1 MVLHQSRTDAI
12 TIAEAAVLAVGGLLI
27 IRSGDSAGWFLL
39 LACSFAAALVLIKP
53 FVPSADRDID
63 PESLDI
69 SPWGVR
75 RYNLAGMHEAV
86 SWSDL
91 REVAVV
97 TAAEDAEIDDVYLV
111 LRGRTNDG
119 VIVPHSLAVESGILS
134 ELHLRLSEF
143 DSQAF
148 VDALAC
154 TAEKVFVLWRAP
166 DLSTPRPDTNSA
178 TPIRFRTAS

>member
-1 MVLHQSRTDAI
+1 MVLQKSRTDAI

-39 LACSFAAALVLIKP
+39 LACSFAATLVLIKP
-53 FVPSADRDID
+53 FLSGVERDVD

-75 RYNLAGMHEAV
+75 RFNQAGMHEAV

-97 TAAEDAEIDDVYLV
+97 TAPEDAELDDVYLV

-148 VDALAC
+148 VDAMAC
-154 TAEKVFVLWRAP
+154 TVEKVFVLWRAP
-166 DLSTPRPDTNSA
+166 DQSAPRTDTNSA

>member
-1 MVLHQSRTDAI
+1 MVLQQSRTDAI

-39 LACSFAAALVLIKP
+39 LACTFAATLVLIKP
-53 FVPSADRDID
+53 FVPSAEPDVD
-63 PESLDI
+63 PEALDI

-75 RYNLAGMHEAV
+75 RYNQAGMHEAV

-97 TAAEDAEIDDVYLV
+97 TAPEDAELDDVYLV

-148 VDALAC
+148 IDAMAC
-154 TAEKVFVLWRAP
+154 TVEKVFVLWRAP
-166 DLSTPRPDTNSA
+166 DFSSPRTDTNSA